1 MARVDAE
8 DDSIRRFVVRHYRY
22 DPARHE
28 RRHVVVAAFDNEREF
43 TALLESIRD
52 DIEKRRAAGEPV
64 DRNEHASGT
73 VHEPGDRRRAATGH
87 LIRRAMEHG
96 VDPRPWINMDDVP
109 SNIAFLSLGEE
120 PRSRP
125 ARLSVRG
132 FLFARYLAMV
142 AWVVLVMAA
151 YLVYRTISPNIDSDF
166 LRWLLNLATLA
177 ASIALGLFIQRRAL
191 RWLDPDGEL
200 RRQVAH
206 DERESRREA

>member
-22 DPARHE
+22 DPVRHE

-43 TALLESIRD
+43 MALLESIRA

-73 VHEPGDRRRAATGH
+73 VHEPGYRRRAATGH
-87 LIRRAMEHG
+87 FVTRSMAHG
-96 VDPRPWINMDDVP
+96 VDPRPWIDAKDLP
-109 SNIAFLSLGEE
+109 SNIVLFSLDED
-120 PRSRP
+120 PRPRP

-132 FLFARYLAMV
+132 FLYARYLAMV
-142 AWVVLVMAA
+142 AWVVLVVAA
-151 YLVYRTISPNIDSDF
+151 HLAYRTIAPHVANDF
-166 LRWLLNLATLA
+166 LRWLLNVATLA
-177 ASIALGLFIQRRAL
+177 ASIALGLLIQRSAL
-191 RWLDPDGEL
+191 QWLDPDGEL

-206 DERESRREA
+206 DEQKSRREA